1 MAPYAPKLVTSSS
14 YDESLKIRENATI
27 AKTLLRKRQNVDFHE
42 VFKESQWLEFF
53 TNLDAKGAKWS
64 VINWSSSFHKFFSKV
79 SFLREWKAVKNSAK
93 HTFVWSTLDV
103 SFWLNHIFQAN
114 EYYMEAMRS
123 GLGPGSEVPCMFTAC
138 GPPRLKTG
146 KYNVPLGLYSEDTI
160 LESGGGNH
168 GIVEYDFLTNRK
180 DSYRIH

>member
-1 MAPYAPKLVTSSS
+1 
-14 YDESLKIRENATI
+14 
-27 AKTLLRKRQNVDFHE
+27 
-42 VFKESQWLEFF
+42 
-53 TNLDAKGAKWS
+53 
-64 VINWSSSFHKFFSKV
+64 
-79 SFLREWKAVKNSAK
+79 
-93 HTFVWSTLDV
+93 
-103 SFWLNHIFQAN
+103 
-114 EYYMEAMRS
+114 MRS

>member
-1 MAPYAPKLVTSSS
+1 MHLNWSHLRAMMSLWKSEKTPRSLRLCFESVKMLISMK
-14 YDESLKIRENATI
+14 SLKNHSGSNFLPIWMQKVPNEA
-27 AKTLLRKRQNVDFHE
+27 LLIDLQAFI
-42 VFKESQWLEFF
+42 S
-53 TNLDAKGAKWS
+53 
-64 VINWSSSFHKFFSKV
+64 FFSKV

-168 GIVEYDFLTNRK
+168 GIVEYDFLTNWK